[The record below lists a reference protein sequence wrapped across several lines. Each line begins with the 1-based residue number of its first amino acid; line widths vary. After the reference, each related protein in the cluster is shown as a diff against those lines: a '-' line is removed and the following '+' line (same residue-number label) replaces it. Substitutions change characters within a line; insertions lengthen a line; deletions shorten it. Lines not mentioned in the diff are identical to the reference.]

1 MAQKRKRGGKAKATK
16 AGARRG
22 ARRKPVRKAAA
33 RKAGGAA
40 AALRKRIDELEAENR
55 QLRAELTALREA
67 EREPSP
73 TADAEQ
79 PALKF

>member
-1 MAQKRKRGGKAKATK
+1 
-16 AGARRG
+16 
-22 ARRKPVRKAAA
+22 
-33 RKAGGAA
+33 
-40 AALRKRIDELEAENR
+40 LRKRIDELEAENR